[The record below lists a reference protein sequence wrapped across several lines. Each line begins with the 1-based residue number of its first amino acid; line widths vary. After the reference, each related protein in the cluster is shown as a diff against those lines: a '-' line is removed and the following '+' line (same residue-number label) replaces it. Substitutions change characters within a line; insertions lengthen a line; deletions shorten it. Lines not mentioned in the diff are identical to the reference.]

1 MISPFCSSD
10 QISVANSR
18 PTNKG
23 TQIWRRRK
31 CLKCQEIFTTREKI
45 DISYVVV
52 EKRDGRRVE
61 YSHPK
66 LYSGIYHSFV
76 GRKKIDR
83 GDAGQIAENVIQ
95 KIEEF
100 IVGQKIKEIKST
112 EIIRLVVKF
121 LAKQYPDIALNY
133 YAHFNN
139 GSSLDEYLRKIKSII
154 KN

>member
-1 MISPFCSSD
+1 MICPFCSSN
-10 QISVANSR
+10 QISVTNSR

-83 GDAGQIAENVIQ
+83 GEGTVGALINDTALYDDAKSLVSGINRNRIMRNLVRQTVRDGDAPAEEN
-95 KIEEF
+95 
-100 IVGQKIKEIKST
+100 SSS
-112 EIIRLVVKF
+112 VK
-121 LAKQYPDIALNY
+121 D
-133 YAHFNN
+133 
-139 GSSLDEYLRKIKSII
+139 
-154 KN
+154 